1 MDNESKN
8 TPNLAVSISPNIT
21 SNLDDKWML
30 RALEEGWKGRGLTSP
45 NPTVGA
51 IVVKDQIELGA
62 GYHHRA
68 GLPHAERE
76 AIADVVAKHGAKVLQ
91 GATIYVTLEPC
102 STAGRTPACTSG
114 ILENKIGRVVYGA
127 VDPSPDHAGAADRLL
142 REQGVE
148 VTTGVLHEECAK
160 LLRPFAKR
168 VTSGLPWVIA
178 KTAMSLDG
186 RITRPPSEGQW
197 LTNPE
202 SREIVHQLRAQV
214 DAIIVGGKTVRRD
227 NPRLTLRSEK
237 SAAGKEQP
245 WRVVLTHSS
254 RESLP
259 QDFHLFTDEFKKRTL
274 IYEDQPLVD
283 VLRDLAEKGCNSVL
297 LECGGQLMRQFAEAE
312 LIDEYQLFYAPII
325 TGGEDFGFGLG
336 GHFKSS
342 LRLKEVQS
350 TSIGQDTLISG
361 VVDRSE
367 KCGVTGTME

>member
-8 TPNLAVSISPNIT
+8 NPNLAVLCHPNGP
-21 SNLDDKWML
+21 SNLDKKWMS

-51 IVVKDQIELGA
+51 IVVKDEIELGA
-62 GYHHRA
+62 GYHQRA

-76 AIADVVAKHGAKVLQ
+76 AIADVVKKHGVKALQ

-114 ILENKIGRVVYGA
+114 ILENKICRVVYGA
-127 VDPSPDHAGAADRLL
+127 VDPNPEHAGAADSLL
-142 REQGVE
+142 REQGIE
-148 VTTGVLHEECAK
+148 VTAGVLREECEK
-160 LLRPFAKR
+160 LLRPFTKR
-168 VTSGLPWVIA
+168 ITTGLPWVIA

-186 RITRPPSEGQW
+186 RITRPPNEGQW
-197 LTNPE
+197 LTSPE
-202 SREIVHQLRAQV
+202 SREVVHQLRAQV

-237 SAAGKEQP
+237 SAAEKEQP
-245 WRVVLTHSS
+245 WRVVLTNSG

-259 QDFHLFTDEFKKRTL
+259 QDYHLFTDKFKNRTL
-274 IYEDQPLVD
+274 IYEDQPLPN

-336 GHFKSS
+336 SHFKSS
-342 LRLKEVQS
+342 LRLKEVRS

-361 VVDRSE
+361 VVERSE
-367 KCGVTGTME
+367 K

>member
-1 MDNESKN
+1 MDNESK
-8 TPNLAVSISPNIT
+8 TAPNLAVSSSQMSP
-21 SNLDDKWML
+21 SNPDEKWMR
-30 RALEEGWKGRGLTSP
+30 RALEEGWKGIGITSP

-51 IVVKDQIELGA
+51 VVVKDEMELGA

-76 AIADVVAKHGAKVLQ
+76 AIAEVVAKHGAEALH

-102 STAGRTPACTSG
+102 STVGRTPACTSG

-127 VDPSPDHAGAADRLL
+127 VDPNPEHAGAADTLL
-142 REQGVE
+142 REQGIE
-148 VTTGVLHEECAK
+148 VTAGVLREECEK

-168 VTSGLPWVIA
+168 ITTGLPWVIA

-197 LTNPE
+197 LTSPE
-202 SREIVHQLRAQV
+202 SREVVHQLRAQV

-237 SAAGKEQP
+237 SAAEKEQP
-245 WRVVLTHSS
+245 WRVVLTHTG

-259 QDFHLFTDEFKKRTL
+259 QDFHLFTDEFKNRTL
-274 IYEDQPLVD
+274 IYQDKPLAE

-297 LECGGQLMRQFAEAE
+297 LECGGRLMRQFAEAE

-336 GHFKSS
+336 DHFKSS
-342 LRLKEVQS
+342 VTLKEVRS

-361 VVDRSE
+361 VVVR
-367 KCGVTGTME
+367 